1 MCYETSCNLT
11 MFQRDTQHAGPDQRP
26 DVPRRDPRR
35 PKPLTSAEH
44 KARYNATVALRP
56 LLLLL
61 FAAPTS
67 FATILLPT
75 RRDTRTIPVSA
86 TTSAT
91 KTTDGRCLAQLVVLP
106 PPPPPPPLLKIYDIY
121 SATINATSSSE
132 SQTGRQKRNHASQ
145 TCNVCGSKWPM
156 ELEGRSSS
164 PAPEGVSSV
173 K

>member
-44 KARYNATVALRP
+44 KARYNATVDLRP

-106 PPPPPPPLLKIYDIY
+106 PPPPLLKIYDIY

-132 SQTGRQKRNHASQ
+132 SQTGRHQRNHASQ